1 MTASVIF
8 RAPFDALEI
17 RSGGDGRTIVG
28 RAVPFD
34 RWTRIRDDEGEYEER
49 FLHGAFSRTV
59 EQRASK
65 IPLRAKHDNVALP
78 LGPIEEF
85 EERTDGLWI
94 AGRVSRRPWG
104 RNPRARQRPGPERPV
119 GRVLTGPP
127 RVDRPP
133 HEAHAHR
140 VPVARSVALR
150 TRRVCR
156 RSRDPGPFVRAGARA
171 ARSLPAAS
179 LAADPTCTGAV
190 NVRTD

>member
-94 AGRVSRRPWG
+94 AGRVSKTSSGDEILELVNDRVLNG
-104 RNPRARQRPGPERPV
+104 LSVGFSPV
-119 GRVLTGPP
+119 GQLVLPL
-127 RVDRPP
+127 P
-133 HEAHAHR
+133 H
-140 VPVARSVALR
+140 
-150 TRRVCR
+150 RR
-156 RSRDPGPFVRAGARA
+156 GAGIGYGVRGAR
-171 ARSLPAAS
+171 RQDQRL
-179 LAADPTCTGAV
+179 GKR
-190 NVRTD
+190 N